1 MNMALADE
9 QAWTIDADAR
19 VYGLQI
25 VLLKRVYVLPWA
37 QFLFAEGTSDE
48 ARAAFSTHDVF
59 IKGTALD
66 SLLADFAAQRITVL
80 REPARADKFTASAE
94 PRITQLQVR
103 RAGPDV
109 SE

>member
-1 MNMALADE
+1 MASTDE
-9 QAWTIDADAR
+9 QAWDVDTDGRI
-19 VYGLQI
+19 YGLQI

-37 QFLFAEGTSDE
+37 QFLFAEGSSDE
-48 ARAAFSTHDVF
+48 VRAAFSTHDVF
-59 IKGTALD
+59 IKGAALD

-80 REPARADKFTASAE
+80 RELARADKFTASAG

-103 RAGPDV
+103 RAGTDV